1 MGADIHMYIEY
12 SPKAYA
18 ETKEGGERFWFTFGG
33 RINPG
38 RDYWLFALLA
48 NVRGGGALFPPR
60 GAPSDAAIAASSDNR
75 LYITTSEGDNYAKPE
90 DAARWVAEGSSTYI
104 LKHDGTPGWVTH
116 PDWHSHSW
124 LTSDELAEVFAAYKD
139 EHRGQSVDIGYTAL
153 LAAMRALEDSGE
165 NDVRVVFW
173 FDN

>member
-1 MGADIHMYIEY
+1 MGADIHMYVEY

-18 ETKEGGERFWFTFGG
+18 KPENGEKRYWYTFGG

-38 RDYWLFALLA
+38 RNYWLFALLA
-48 NVRGGGALFPPR
+48 DVRGDGAVFPPR
-60 GAPSDAAIAASSDNR
+60 GLPDNLAYASRDDNQ
-75 LYITTSEGDNYAKPE
+75 LYITDSEGDNYVKPE
-90 DAARWVAEGSSTYI
+90 DAARWVADGSSTYV
-104 LKHDGTPGWVTH
+104 LKHDGAPGWVTH

-124 LTSDELAEVFAAYKD
+124 LTPGELAEVFDAYAA
-139 EHRGQSVDIGYTAL
+139 EHRGEAVGVEYYAL
-153 LAAMRALEDSGE
+153 LAAMRVLEDNGE

>member
-1 MGADIHMYIEY
+1 MGADIHMYVEH
-12 SPKAYA
+12 SPKTYA
-18 ETKEGGERFWFTFGG
+18 ELEEGGERYWFAFG

-38 RDYWLFALLA
+38 CDPRLFALLA
-48 NVRGGGALFPPR
+48 NVRGQGALFPPR
-60 GAPSDAAIAASSDNR
+60 GAPRDAAYEASSDNR
-75 LYITTSEGDNYAKPE
+75 LYITTSAGDKYVKPE
-90 DAARWVAEGSSTYI
+90 DAARWVADGSSTYI

-124 LTSDELAEVFAAYKD
+124 LTPDELAEVFAAYKD
-139 EHRGQSVDIGYTAL
+139 AHQGQSVGIEYTAL